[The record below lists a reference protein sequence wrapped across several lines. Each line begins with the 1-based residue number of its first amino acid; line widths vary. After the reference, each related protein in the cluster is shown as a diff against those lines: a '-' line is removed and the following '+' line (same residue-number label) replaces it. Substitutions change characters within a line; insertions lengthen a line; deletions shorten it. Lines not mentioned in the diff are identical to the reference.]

1 MSYSRLLIL
10 LSWITVTI
18 LATPVSR
25 CYAMTIA
32 VLPVEDLSQGDNGL
46 NLAITRTLEELLAD
60 KGFNVSSQAEVITF
74 MVKNRV
80 RRLGVLSSPY
90 IYRLHTELQVDYIL
104 LASISQ
110 QRTAPPFAL
119 NLNLQLIRTKD
130 ARIIWA
136 KTTEQS
142 DVNRVSILALSTLRD
157 KAEIEYQVASD
168 ALSTIPINTEQELP
182 IIPQARI
189 EYVQLSPQIVKPGEK
204 VNCQIKLG
212 ATTTDQTETTVSI
225 FVGEQIIEAQ
235 YDSQASAFMAS
246 WLSESN
252 NKQYTV
258 TATVSADN
266 QESREVIIG
275 KYQVDS
281 QPPLLKLRVRGQE
294 LNGLVILQKK
304 VRIIPALQSPEPISR
319 WQLTVH
325 NAEGR
330 QLVNET
336 GSKTLPPQFTWWG
349 QEQNGTQV
357 KDGIYA
363 IELSIWDRAGNWASS
378 QESIKVFRKKP
389 EMTIAMKKQPHTLAV
404 ALNYYGEIPLA
415 YWRLQ
420 VRDKTG
426 TILAER
432 SGSEESNKIILPLK
446 MASQKSLKYR
456 VYAQDMLGNYIQKD
470 LTPKT
475 NKKIKSNDEEKDED
489 DGNFLASVGDKK
501 IAGEE
506 VWAEDF

>member
-1 MSYSRLLIL
+1 MSYSKLLIL
-10 LSWITVTI
+10 LSWLAVT
-18 LATPVSR
+18 LLTTPVSR

-60 KGFNVSSQAEVITF
+60 KGFSVSSQNEVVNF

-80 RRLGVLSSPY
+80 RWLGLLSSPY
-90 IYRLHTELQVDYIL
+90 VRRIQEQLQVDYL
-104 LASISQ
+104 LLGSISQ

-130 ARIIWA
+130 SRIIWST
-136 KTTEQS
+136 TTEQS
-142 DVNRVSILALSTLRD
+142 DVNKVSILALSTLRD
-157 KAEIEYQVASD
+157 KAEIEYQVAND
-168 ALSTIPINTEQELP
+168 ALETIPVATEKDLP
-182 IIPQARI
+182 IAQQTHI
-189 EYVQLSPQIVKPGEK
+189 ESVKLSPKIVKPGEK
-204 VNCQIKLG
+204 VHCQIKLSS
-212 ATTTDQTETTVSI
+212 TITDQTGTTVSI

-235 YDSQASAFMAS
+235 YDSQASAFLAS
-246 WLSESN
+246 WLSESA
-252 NKQYTV
+252 NKKYIV
-258 TATVSADN
+258 TATISADK
-266 QESREVIIG
+266 QTGREIIIG
-275 KYQVDS
+275 NYRVDS
-281 QPPLLKLRVRGQE
+281 QPPLLKLLVKGQE
-294 LNGLVILQKK
+294 IDGLVILQKQ

-325 NAEGR
+325 DAEGR

-336 GSKTLPPQFTWWG
+336 GSKLLPPQFTWWG
-349 QEQNGTQV
+349 QEQNGSQV
-357 KDGIYA
+357 KDGLYS
-363 IELSIWDRAGNWASS
+363 IELSIWDRAGNLASS

-404 ALNYYGEIPLA
+404 ALNYDGEVPLA

-420 VRDKTG
+420 VRDKDG

-475 NKKIKSNDEEKDED
+475 NKKRKNQTNEKDD
-489 DGNFLASVGDKK
+489 DGNFLASVGDQK
-501 IAGEE
+501 ITGEE